1 MKKILFIIIAFTF
14 LQCNNQNSAL
24 IKKGKVGEI
33 TKTTTEQELENIYKK
48 DSIVKIPEGEDF
60 VNEYAIYKKG
70 GKHLLSVFTKF
81 PRDTIS
87 INERVQVY
95 SPMFETEKGISINS
109 TFSDIIENYSI
120 NKIDPTFTTAIVYI
134 DELNGTFA
142 LDKKDLGLDEFDLN
156 KISKDQIPDL
166 AGIKYITIWFE

>member
-1 MKKILFIIIAFTF
+1 MKKILYIIIAFTF
-14 LQCNNQNSAL
+14 LQCNKQNFSL
-24 IKKGKVGEI
+24 IKKGAVGEI
-33 TKTTTEQELENIYKK
+33 TKTTTEQDLEKIYKN

-60 VNEYAIYKKG
+60 VNEYAIYKRG
-70 GKHLLSVFTKF
+70 GKHLLSIFPKF

-87 INERVQVY
+87 FVERVQIY
-95 SPMFETEKGISINS
+95 SPLYKTESGVS
-109 TFSDIIENYSI
+109 TVSTYSDITAHYSI

-166 AGIKYITIWFE
+166 ASIKYITIWFE